1 MWSRSRRPSPPPS
14 RPASP
19 SRNPTSP
26 DRDAEEPRS
35 RAAAGLFCTTRG
47 SAAPVG
53 LLQAHGLAGALTE
66 DVGAVVLPV
75 VVAGHRVDGRA
86 RLLGRLD
93 RDVPVAAD
101 ARTRRDQLADDH
113 VLLEAEQAV
122 ALALDRGVGENLRRL
137 LEG

>member
-1 MWSRSRRPSPPPS
+1 MIT
-14 RPASP
+14 A
-19 SRNPTSP
+19 
-26 DRDAEEPRS
+26 RDAEGPRGI
-35 RAAAGLFCTTRG
+35 APAGPLCVTRL
-47 SAAPVG
+47 AAPVV

-75 VVAGHRVDGRA
+75 VVPGHRVDGGA
-86 RLLGRLD
+86 GLLGRLD

-137 LEG
+137 LEGGRRQPRLGREGGLGDA

>member
-1 MWSRSRRPSPPPS
+1 MSSRSRRPSPPRS

-26 DRDAEEPRS
+26 DQDTEGPRS
-35 RAAAGLFCTTRG
+35 RAAAGPFSRATRR
-47 SAAPVG
+47 SAAPVV

-75 VVAGHRVDGRA
+75 VVAGHGVDRRA

-122 ALALDRGVGENLRRL
+122 ALALD
-137 LEG
+137 